1 MTIEMTP
8 EEFRRLGY
16 AVVDMLSTQLTAVQ
30 SGLARPLMP
39 DTLSRALT
47 DQPLPEQP
55 TPVEDLLKR
64 VQDEILPYPM
74 GNQNPR
80 FFAWVNSTAAPL
92 AVLGEFVAA
101 AHNASVA
108 GGHHAATYVEHA
120 VLNWLKEIL
129 TYPRS
134 AGALLTS
141 GGSVANLIGLA
152 TMRHVK
158 APQNVRTH
166 GLHDQP
172 QPLVVYAST
181 QAHSCIQ
188 KSVELLGFGSQYL
201 RRIPANEA
209 YQIDV
214 EALKAQIH
222 QDRVNGLLPVCVA
235 ASAGTVN
242 TGAVD
247 PLDQLAD
254 LCAAEGLWLHVDGA
268 YGGVGILDPDV
279 SALYKGIER
288 ADSIAIDPHKWLY
301 MPIECGCALVKDA
314 EAMRAAFSLLPDYL
328 RNDRELPWFS
338 EYGVQQTRGF
348 KALKLWLV
356 MQQIGVEGFRHLIG
370 ANNQLAALLAHKI
383 TQQPDFELVSGGPL
397 SIVCFRYV
405 PSNHPDVDGLNAQ
418 LPTRLQQD
426 GRVFITGTRLKD
438 RPVLRMCI
446 VNFRTTEADLDLA
459 LQVIREVGAAIP

>member
-1 MTIEMTP
+1 
-8 EEFRRLGY
+8 
-16 AVVDMLSTQLTAVQ
+16 
-30 SGLARPLMP
+30 
-39 DTLSRALT
+39 
-47 DQPLPEQP
+47 
-55 TPVEDLLKR
+55 
-64 VQDEILPYPM
+64 
-74 GNQNPR
+74 
-80 FFAWVNSTAAPL
+80 
-92 AVLGEFVAA
+92 
-101 AHNASVA
+101 
-108 GGHHAATYVEHA
+108 
-120 VLNWLKEIL
+120 
-129 TYPRS
+129 
-134 AGALLTS
+134 
-141 GGSVANLIGLA
+141 
-152 TMRHVK
+152 MRHVK
-158 APQNVRTH
+158 APQNVRVY

-188 KSVELLGFGSQYL
+188 KSIELLGLGSQYL
-201 RRIPANEA
+201 RRIPVNDA

-214 EALKAQIH
+214 EALKTQIE
-222 QDRVNGLLPVCVA
+222 QDRADGLRPVCVA

-242 TGAVD
+242 TGAID
-247 PLDQLAD
+247 PLEQLAD

-338 EYGVQQTRGF
+338 EYGIQQTRGF

-356 MQQIGVEGFRHLIG
+356 MQQVGVEGLRHLIRG
-370 ANNQLAALLAHKI
+370 NNQLAALLAHKI
-383 TQQPDFELVSGGPL
+383 NQHPDFELVSGGSL
-397 SIVCFRYV
+397 SIVCFRYA
-405 PSNHPDVDGLNAQ
+405 PSNHSDVDGLNAQ
-418 LPTRLQQD
+418 LPTHLQRD

>member
-1 MTIEMTP
+1 MTP
-8 EEFRRLGY
+8 EEFKRLGY
-16 AVVDMLSTQLTAVQ
+16 AVVDMLSAQITTVQ
-30 SGLARPLMP
+30 SGPARPLMP
-39 DTLSRALT
+39 DTLSRALIN
-47 DQPLPEQP
+47 QPLPEHP
-55 TPVEDLLKR
+55 TAVDALLKR
-64 VQDEILPYPM
+64 VQEEILPYPM

-92 AVLGEFVAA
+92 AVLGEFLAA

-134 AGALLTS
+134 AGAILTS

-152 TMRHVK
+152 VMRHTK
-158 APQNVRTH
+158 APQNVRAY

-188 KSVELLGFGSQYL
+188 KSIELLGLGSQYL
-201 RRIPANEA
+201 RRIPVNEA

-214 EALKAQIH
+214 EALKTQVH
-222 QDRVNGLLPVCVA
+222 QDRAAGLVPVCVA

-242 TGAVD
+242 TGAID
-247 PLDQLAD
+247 PLDLLAD

-279 SALYKGIER
+279 AVLYKGMER

-338 EYGVQQTRGF
+338 EYGIQQTRGF

-356 MQQIGVEGFRHLIG
+356 MQQVGLEGLRRLITG
-370 ANNQLAALLAHKI
+370 NNQLAAQLVHKI
-383 TQQPDFELVSGGPL
+383 KQQSDFELISGGPL
-397 SIVCFRYV
+397 SIVCFRYT
-405 PSNHPDVDGLNAQ
+405 PSNHPDVDGLNTH
-418 LPTRLQQD
+418 LPGFLQRD
-426 GRVFITGTRLKD
+426 GRVFITGTRLQE

-446 VNFRTTEADLDLA
+446 VNFRTTEADLDVA
-459 LQVIREVGAAIP
+459 LQVIREVGTAIPSSS